1 MSFLNPI
8 FALAVFA
15 IAWLTAFVIQW
26 HHKPDFSG
34 RKFESIDGLRGFLA
48 LGVFIHHATIWRQYL
63 LENRW
68 DSPDSNLYSQLG
80 STSVSLFFMI
90 TSFLFVSKLLD
101 SRETEFNWRRFFIG
115 RFYRLA
121 PMYYVS
127 VAIIMV
133 IVMVRTDGQLRVPF
147 ADLFESVVH
156 WLFFTI
162 SRMPDI
168 NGLEATGIIN
178 GYVFWSLPLEWLFY
192 FGLPLLGLLLL
203 KIKPAKIYLV
213 AGLLFGIGYFFGDG
227 AKFYPCLS
235 FMGGA
240 IAAFLNQKERWR
252 KWATSTY
259 ASWLL
264 LGCLALL
271 LCFRSTDSVLG
282 KIAITVCFSFIAL
295 GNTIFGLLQ
304 NSTLKLLGEISYST
318 YLLHGIVLFVTIN
331 ECLTPDVVKNFSGIE
346 YWMMVFTLTPIV
358 VVGSYLGFRFV
369 EKPFIDR
376 SKSNK

>member
-8 FALAVFA
+8 FALTVFA
-15 IAWLTAFVIQW
+15 IAWFTALGIQW
-26 HHKPDFSG
+26 QYKPDFSR

-68 DSPDSNLYSQLG
+68 DLPDSNLYSQLG

-101 SRETEFNWRRFFIG
+101 SREADFNWRRFFIG

-127 VAIIMV
+127 VAIIVAIV
-133 IVMVRTDGQLRVPF
+133 IVRTDWQLRVPL
-147 ADLFESVVH
+147 ADLFESVLH

-168 NGLEATGIIN
+168 NGLEDTAIIN

-203 KIKPAKIYLV
+203 QIRPGKIYLV
-213 AGLLFGIGYFFGDG
+213 AGVLFGIGYFFGDG
-227 AKFYPCLS
+227 AKFYPCMS

-240 IAAFLNQKERWR
+240 IAAFLNRKERWR
-252 KWATSTY
+252 KWATSTH

-271 LCFRSTDSVLG
+271 LCFHSTDSVLG

-295 GNTIFGLLQ
+295 GNTVFGLLQ
-304 NSTLKLLGEISYST
+304 NSTLKFLGEISYST
-318 YLLHGIVLFVTIN
+318 YLLHGIILFTTITV
-331 ECLTPDVVKNFSGIE
+331 CLNPQWVKNFTALE
-346 YWMMVFTLTPIV
+346 YWMMVFALTPIV
-358 VVGSYLGFRFV
+358 VICSYLGFRFI
-369 EKPFIDR
+369 EKPFINR
-376 SKSNK
+376 FKSSK